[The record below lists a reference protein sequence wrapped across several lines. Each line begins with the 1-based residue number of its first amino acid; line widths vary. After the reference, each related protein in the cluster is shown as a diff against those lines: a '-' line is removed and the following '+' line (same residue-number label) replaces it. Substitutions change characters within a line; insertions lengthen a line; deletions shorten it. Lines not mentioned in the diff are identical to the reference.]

1 MLIQFDE
8 FTLDTA
14 IAELRRGSNVVP
26 LEPQVFDLIRYLA
39 ENAGR
44 VVSRDDIIQGVW
56 GGRIVSDG
64 SISTRINAARKALG
78 DDGKS
83 QRLIQTVQRRGFR
96 FMPVRAAPVLE
107 ILTRTFRC
115 RIGLQ
120 SSYCRSRTSAMTP
133 SKVIWRMVL
142 ELTYKMH
149 W

>member
-1 MLIQFDE
+1 MPNLVELQSMLIKFDE
-8 FTLDTA
+8 FILDTA
-14 IAELRRGSNVVP
+14 IAELRRGSDIVP

-83 QRLIQTVQRRGFR
+83 QRLIKTVQRRGFR
-96 FMPVRAAPVLE
+96 FIPDTQLH
-107 ILTRTFRC
+107 
-115 RIGLQ
+115 
-120 SSYCRSRTSAMTP
+120 SSDHTGP
-133 SKVIWRMVL
+133 SSTCPPFWKF
-142 ELTYKMH
+142 
-149 W
+149 